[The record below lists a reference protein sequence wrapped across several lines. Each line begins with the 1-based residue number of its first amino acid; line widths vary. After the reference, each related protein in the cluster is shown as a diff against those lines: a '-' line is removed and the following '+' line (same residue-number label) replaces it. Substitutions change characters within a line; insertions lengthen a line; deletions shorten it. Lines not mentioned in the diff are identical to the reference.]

1 MFERCRYN
9 FCHKLFKPLLL
20 LFYMGFLI
28 RLFKTSFELSN
39 AIYKVLAKSLL
50 VSIDWQGGEG
60 LAFLSATGTK
70 EVLSIPAVP
79 MTDHQTAC
87 GRLLA

>member
-9 FCHKLFKPLLL
+9 FCHNLFKPLLL

-28 RLFKTSFELSN
+28 PLFKASFELSN
-39 AIYKVLAKSLL
+39 AMYKDLAMSLL
-50 VSIDWQGGEG
+50 VSIDWQDGEE
-60 LAFLSATGTK
+60 LAFLSATRTK
-70 EVLSIPAVP
+70 EALSIRGVP

-87 GRLLA
+87 WRLLA